1 MRRRRRPHCRAPRA
15 TARVRRGNEP
25 RAPRLPLCAC
35 PGSPRTG
42 HALAAHHAAAAFA
55 DQRRRRRLAVA
66 RSRSLVEVQA
76 QSVYHLTKSLE
87 SERGANDIST
97 SGPGVENK

>member
-1 MRRRRRPHCRAPRA
+1 M
-15 TARVRRGNEP
+15 
-25 RAPRLPLCAC
+25 
-35 PGSPRTG
+35 G

-55 DQRRRRRLAVA
+55 DQRRRRRRLAVA

-87 SERGANDIST
+87 SERGANNVST
-97 SGPGVENK
+97 SGPGVENTVIKKRTVAGRRIVLRGIVR